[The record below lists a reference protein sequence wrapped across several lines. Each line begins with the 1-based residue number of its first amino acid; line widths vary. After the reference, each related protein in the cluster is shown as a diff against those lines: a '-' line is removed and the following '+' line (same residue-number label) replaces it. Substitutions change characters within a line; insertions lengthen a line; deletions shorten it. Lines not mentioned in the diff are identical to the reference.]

1 MTIFSKNQLT
11 VKEIWLTSLQL
22 YRKSLA
28 HVWSLAI
35 IIGVI
40 VTCSLLFN
48 VTHAGDAAS
57 FNVARVILFVVV
69 GLITAFL
76 TSSLLHHIYNI
87 GNEQSISLKDSMFFV
102 ATKYITL
109 AVSMLIVFVLSM
121 LGIILI
127 ILPGIFIL
135 VSFAMVQPLILFDAQ
150 GVMGALKGSF
160 KLVWGNWWRT
170 FAVVFPLIFIG
181 YWVSYVVG
189 RVAIDGKW
197 YLAISNVLFAVI
209 FYPLFYSCILVL
221 FNDLKLRKS
230 NAAIVAKPLENL

>member
-11 VKEIWLTSLQL
+11 IKETWLTSLQL

-57 FNVARVILFVVV
+57 FNVARVILSVVV

-135 VSFAMVQPLILFDAQ
+135 VSFVLVQPLVLFEAQ

-170 FAVVFPLIFIG
+170 SFVVLPL
-181 YWVSYVVG
+181 
-189 RVAIDGKW
+189 VAIDFWLDVVMYSTTTNSLW
-197 YLAISNVLFAVI
+197 YLAIGRVLFYI
-209 FYPLFYSCILVL
+209 LLCPLGNICVL
-221 FNDLKLRKS
+221 MMFNDLKLRKS
-230 NAAIVAKPLENL
+230 SADITAAPLETL

>member
-109 AVSMLIVFVLSM
+109 AVSMLIVFDLSM

-135 VSFAMVQPLILFDAQ
+135 VSFAMVQP
-150 GVMGALKGSF
+150 
-160 KLVWGNWWRT
+160 
-170 FAVVFPLIFIG
+170 
-181 YWVSYVVG
+181 
-189 RVAIDGKW
+189 
-197 YLAISNVLFAVI
+197 
-209 FYPLFYSCILVL
+209 
-221 FNDLKLRKS
+221 
-230 NAAIVAKPLENL
+230 